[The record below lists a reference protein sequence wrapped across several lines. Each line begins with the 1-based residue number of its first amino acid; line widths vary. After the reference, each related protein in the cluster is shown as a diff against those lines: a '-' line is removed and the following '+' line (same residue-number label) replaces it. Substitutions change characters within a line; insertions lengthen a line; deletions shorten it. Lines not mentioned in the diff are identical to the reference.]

1 MKHKPY
7 PKYKPSGIDWIG
19 DIPEGW
25 EIRRLRFCLKEPLK
39 YGANE
44 IAIEDDKSLPRYIRI
59 TDFDENGLLRED
71 TFRSLPFERAK
82 DYILE
87 DGDILF
93 ARSGA
98 TVGKTFQFKN
108 YDGQACFAGY
118 LIKASPD
125 EKVIKSDYVYYFTKS
140 IAYENW
146 KNSIFSQ
153 ATIQNIGA
161 DKYQELVISFPK
173 NEHAQIEIINH
184 IEKKTAQMDD
194 LIQKKEEMIK
204 LLKEKRAAI
213 INQAVT
219 KGLDPNAKMKPSG
232 IDWIGHI
239 PEGWQKKRI
248 KFVARINAKALP
260 ENTDDNLEF
269 YYIDIGNVSLECGF
283 TKGEKILFSE
293 APSRARRIVQKG
305 DTIISTVRTYL
316 KAIAYIED
324 DSEELIASTG
334 FAVISPSDEINEKYF
349 YNTLCSERVVQ
360 TISAISTGVSYP
372 AINASE
378 IGDIFIVYPDKQ
390 GQEKITDYIN
400 KKTAEIDKLIKN
412 VIDAIAKLR
421 EYRSS
426 LITAAV
432 TGKIDVR
439 EVGV

>member
-25 EIRRLRFCLKEPLK
+25 KIAKLKWF
-39 YGANE
+39 
-44 IAIEDDKSLPRYIRI
+44 IS
-59 TDFDENGLLRED
+59 
-71 TFRSLPFERAK
+71 
-82 DYILE
+82 
-87 DGDILF
+87 
-93 ARSGA
+93 
-98 TVGKTFQFKN
+98 
-108 YDGQACFAGY
+108 
-118 LIKASPD
+118 
-125 EKVIKSDYVYYFTKS
+125 IKSGDGIETEEIGVEGSYPVYGGNGIMGYTNNFNRYGNDMIIGRVGAKCGNVHLVEGKKWISDNALFLYNVKGFELQYLSLILRALNLNQYANQNAQPLITGLIVRQQIVTRPSIKEQKS
-140 IAYENW
+140 I
-146 KNSIFSQ
+146 SDFLDQ
-153 ATIQNIGA
+153 
-161 DKYQELVISFPK
+161 
-173 NEHAQIEIINH
+173 
-184 IEKKTAQMDD
+184 KTAQIDD

-232 IDWIGHI
+232 IDWIGDI

-248 KFVARINAKALP
+248 KFVARINAKTLP

-269 YYIDIGNVSLECGF
+269 YYIDIGNVSLEGGF
-283 TKGEKILFSE
+283 TKGEKVLFSE

-349 YNTLCSERVVQ
+349 FNTLCSERVVQ
-360 TISAISTGVSYP
+360 TISAFSVGVSYP

-412 VIDAIAKLR
+412 VIGAIAKLR

-432 TGKIDVR
+432 TGKIDIR
-439 EVGV
+439 G